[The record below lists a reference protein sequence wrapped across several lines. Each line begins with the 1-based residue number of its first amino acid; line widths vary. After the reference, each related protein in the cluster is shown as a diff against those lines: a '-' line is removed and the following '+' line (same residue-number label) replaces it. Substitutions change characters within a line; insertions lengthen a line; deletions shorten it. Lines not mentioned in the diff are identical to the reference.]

1 MGVAIMG
8 NEIVAARASELFS
21 FNGHYSVPGDN
32 TLDHLLTD
40 ARCIMASA
48 LALFRTELEAAD
60 GPEVQEV
67 APELPQRLYG
77 IYHLLQVVEGIIQA
91 TDGAP
96 QKSTLEHVA

>member
-1 MGVAIMG
+1 MG
-8 NEIVAARASELFS
+8 NEIVAARSTELFS

-32 TLDHLLTD
+32 TLDLLLSD
-40 ARCIMASA
+40 AGCFMASA

-77 IYHLLQVVEGIIQA
+77 IYHLLQMVAGIIEA
-91 TDGAP
+91 AHKAP
-96 QKSTLEHVA
+96 QESTPECVA